1 MRIRQRGAGLLI
13 VVLLLVTV
21 AAFAVIVAA
30 SQSGGDIYG
39 SDANADGMQAL
50 YLAESGIERA
60 LKRFA
65 TGTACDVALAET
77 ITDLSTVGLGTTTHQ
92 IVIGT
97 GLTTDF
103 AGVALP
109 ATQCRVPVTGTL
121 LARNIS
127 RTVHAII
134 DRNLLGAIT
143 AAVPPAFNPAFNN
156 PLTAGAP
163 SSWTLTQPAG
173 QTGYANNGGP
183 DLQGAACS
191 RSAYVIKPLTNNYE
205 SRAQGVANV
214 NFTVTG
220 GTATTVTFHYRIND
234 RGANAGCA
242 GGGADIGPADICAG
256 AGGNEGTVCFRTT
269 EAAGAN
275 PSTGTLN
282 SNNTVTQAV
291 ACPDAG
297 AQSAFAP
304 CQTGYQA
311 GYPTK
316 GSVAFNITGVG
327 TRTITTFMY
336 MLRLQA
342 GGRREMYLD
351 HIEATNTTAI
361 GAAHVRMWRD
371 CSTALNPV
379 TCV

>member
-1 MRIRQRGAGLLI
+1 MKIRQRGAGLLI

-21 AAFAVIVAA
+21 AAFAVIIAA
-30 SQSGGDIYG
+30 SQAGGDIYG

-50 YLAESGIERA
+50 FLAESGVERA

-65 TGTACDVALAET
+65 TGTACGAGLGET
-77 ITDLSTVGLGTTTHQ
+77 ITDLSTLGLGTTTHT

-121 LARNIS
+121 LGRNIS

-134 DRNLLGAIT
+134 DRNLLGGIT
-143 AAVPPAFNPAFNN
+143 GIPFPVFNPAFNN

-183 DLQGAACS
+183 DVIGAVCS
-191 RSAYVIKPLTNNYE
+191 RSAYVLKNLTNNYE
-205 SRAQGVANV
+205 SRAMGVANTD
-214 NFTVTG
+214 FTVTG
-220 GTATTVTFHYRIND
+220 GTNITVTFHYRIND

-242 GGGADIGPADICAG
+242 GGGADVGPADICGG

-269 EAAGAN
+269 DSLGTNSPAVLAN
-275 PSTGTLN
+275 STVN
-282 SNNTVTQAV
+282 SNNTAAQAV

-297 AQSAFAP
+297 GISAFAP

-316 GSVAFNITGVG
+316 GTVTFAVAGAG
-327 TRTITTFMY
+327 TRTITSFRY
-336 MLRLQA
+336 MIRLQA
-342 GGRREMYLD
+342 NGRREMYLD

-361 GAAHVRMWRD
+361 GAAHLRMWRD
-371 CSTALNPV
+371 CSTAP
-379 TCV
+379 CP

>member
-13 VVLLLVTV
+13 VVLLLMTV

-30 SQSGGDIYG
+30 STAGGDIYG
-39 SDANADGMQAL
+39 SDANADGMQAMF
-50 YLAESGIERA
+50 LAESGIERA

-65 TGTACDVALAET
+65 TGTACSAALGET
-77 ITDLSTVGLGTTTHQ
+77 INDLTTIGLGNGTNR

-103 AGVALP
+103 TGVALP

-121 LARNIS
+121 LGRNVS

-134 DRNLLGAIT
+134 DRNLLGGIT
-143 AAVPPAFNPAFNN
+143 GNPFPVFNPAFNN

-173 QTGYANNGGP
+173 QNGYANNGGH
-183 DLQGAACS
+183 DLIGAACS

-220 GTATTVTFHYRIND
+220 GTIATVTFHYRMND
-234 RGANAGCA
+234 RGPNAGCA
-242 GGGADIGPADICAG
+242 GGGADVGPTDICAG
-256 AGGNEGTVCFRTT
+256 AGGNDFTLCFRTIDS
-269 EAAGAN
+269 AATT
-275 PSTGTLN
+275 STATLN
-282 SNNTVTQAV
+282 ANATVTQNV
-291 ACPDAG
+291 ACPDAAG
-297 AQSAFAP
+297 ISAFAS

-316 GSVAFNITGVG
+316 GSLNLTIAGAG
-327 TRTITTFMY
+327 TRTITSFVY
-336 MLRLQA
+336 MLRLQR

-351 HIEATNTTAI
+351 HIEATNTTAV

-371 CSTALNPV
+371 CSTAP
-379 TCV
+379 CP

>member
-1 MRIRQRGAGLLI
+1 MKIRQRGAGLLI

-21 AAFAVIVAA
+21 AAFAVIIAA
-30 SQSGGDIYG
+30 SQAGGDIYG

-50 YLAESGIERA
+50 FLAESGVERA

-65 TGTACDVALAET
+65 TGTACGAGLGET
-77 ITDLSTVGLGTTTHQ
+77 ITDLSTLGLGTTTHS

-121 LARNIS
+121 LGRNIS

-134 DRNLLGAIT
+134 DRNLLGGIT
-143 AAVPPAFNPAFNN
+143 AAVPPPFNPAFNN

-183 DLQGAACS
+183 DVIGAACS

-220 GTATTVTFHYRIND
+220 GTVTTVTFHYRIND
-234 RGANAGCA
+234 RGPNAGCA
-242 GGGADIGPADICAG
+242 GGGADVGPADICA
-256 AGGNEGTVCFRTT
+256 ASGGNEGTVCFRTIDS
-269 EAAGAN
+269 AATT
-275 PSTGTLN
+275 STGTFN
-282 SNNTVTQAV
+282 SNNTVAQAV

-297 AQSAFAP
+297 ALSTFAP
-304 CQTGYQA
+304 CETGYQA

-316 GSVAFNITGVG
+316 GSLTFNIGGAG

-336 MLRLQA
+336 MIRLQQ

-371 CSTALNPV
+371 CSTVPNPV
-379 TCV
+379 TCT

>member
-1 MRIRQRGAGLLI
+1 MLV
-13 VVLLLVTV
+13 VVLLVLIV

-39 SDANADGMQAL
+39 SDANADGLQAML
-50 YLAESGIERA
+50 LAETGIERA

-65 TGTACDVALAET
+65 TGTACNALGPET
-77 ITDLSTVGLGTTTHQ
+77 INDLTTIGLGNGTNR
-92 IVIGT
+92 IVIWRRASHR
-97 GLTTDF
+97 LRRRYAARYPVPR
-103 AGVALP
+103 AGNRHRAVA
-109 ATQCRVPVTGTL
+109 QRGH
-121 LARNIS
+121 ARCTPS
-127 RTVHAII
+127 S
-134 DRNLLGAIT
+134 DRNLLGGIT
-143 AAVPPAFNPAFNN
+143 GAVPPAFNPAFNN

-163 SSWTLTQPAG
+163 SSWTLTQPAW
-173 QTGYANNGGP
+173 QNGYANNGGP
-183 DLQGAACS
+183 DVIGAACS
-191 RSAYVIKPLTNNYE
+191 RSAYVLKNLTNNYE
-205 SRAQGVANV
+205 ARAQGVANV

-242 GGGADIGPADICAG
+242 GGGADVGPADICAG
-256 AGGNEGTVCFRTT
+256 AGGNEGTACFRTT

-275 PSTGTLN
+275 PSTGTFS

-297 AQSAFAP
+297 GVSAFAP
-304 CQTGYQA
+304 CQNGYQA

-316 GSVAFNITGVG
+316 GSVAFNITGAG
-327 TRTITTFMY
+327 TRTITSFIY
-336 MLRLQA
+336 MIRLQQ

-351 HIEATNTTAI
+351 HIEATNTSAI

-371 CSTALNPV
+371 CSTTLNPG
-379 TCV
+379 TCT

>member
-1 MRIRQRGAGLLI
+1 MKLRQRGAGLLI

-30 SQSGGDIYG
+30 SQAGSDVYG
-39 SDANADGMQAL
+39 SDANADGMQAMF
-50 YLAESGIERA
+50 LAETGIERA

-65 TGTACDVALAET
+65 TGTACGAGLGET
-77 ITDLSTVGLGTTTHQ
+77 ITDLSTAGLGTATHT

-109 ATQCRVPVTGTL
+109 ATQCRVPVTGTV
-121 LARNIS
+121 LARNVS
-127 RTVHAII
+127 RTVHAIV
-134 DRNLLGAIT
+134 DRNLLGGIT
-143 AAVPPAFNPAFNN
+143 GAVPPAFNPAFNN

-173 QTGYANNGGP
+173 QNGYANNGGH
-183 DLQGAACS
+183 DLIGAVCS

-214 NFTVTG
+214 DFTVTG
-220 GTATTVTFHYRIND
+220 GTITTVTFHYRMND
-234 RGANAGCA
+234 RGPNAGCA
-242 GGGADIGPADICAG
+242 GGGADVGAADICAG
-256 AGGNEGTVCFRTT
+256 AGGLDFTLCFRTIDS
-269 EAAGAN
+269 AATT
-275 PSTGTLN
+275 STATF
-282 SNNTVTQAV
+282 SADATVTQNV
-291 ACPDAG
+291 ACPDPG
-297 AQSAFAP
+297 GISAFAP
-304 CQTGYQA
+304 CQNGYQA

-316 GSVAFNITGVG
+316 GSLNLTIGGAG
-327 TRTITTFMY
+327 TRTITSFVY
-336 MLRLQA
+336 MLRLQR

-379 TCV
+379 TCT